1 MLKVNKSVCLGCGL
15 CTRVCPQGAIR
26 VIGGKAQID
35 VRRCIRCYQCVN
47 ICPQGAILEL
57 VAVSPEEL
65 KTNVSNLKRRADA
78 VIQRIDKLVV
88 NS

>member
-1 MLKVNKSVCLGCGL
+1 MLEVKESLCRGCGL
-15 CTRVCPQGAIR
+15 CARVCLQGAISL
-26 VIGGKAQID
+26 IGGKVQID
-35 VRRCIRCYQCVN
+35 VRICIRCYQCVN

-65 KTNVSNLKRRADA
+65 KTTVSNLKRRADA

-88 NS
+88 NG